1 MKLYSQHDES
11 CSFNIIHLLNLKIEW
26 LLTKLIR
33 FKKTKKQTDQTD
45 SIVTEHCQIAK
56 NLRFESWH
64 FLIHSLTI
72 TFE

>member
-1 MKLYSQHDES
+1 MAINKTHQ
-11 CSFNIIHLLNLKIEW
+11 ILK
-26 LLTKLIR
+26 KQ
-33 FKKTKKQTDQTD
+33 KQTDQTD